1 MSEPI
6 LPALAEA
13 AGSTDASAPFR
24 DRAIRVGAV
33 STLSYTQAIVAVYDF
48 DRERA
53 GGLAK
58 GMFLLAA
65 KRTGDETFIL
75 LRIQKEA
82 RLPSAGANDETRQRA
97 IESSANEAAWSD
109 KLDEWMRDQ
118 LSLHAVECSVLGT
131 FVQQDDGDYRYAEDI
146 ENYYAVHELMVWKPD
161 THTLSLIVNH
171 RHRTNDIAIDQ
182 RLTKIGTTRF
192 AAAERPSATR
202 ADFRLNPTDVL
213 KRRTVYLGMSRSGK
227 SNGMKIVAEALYRL
241 REPDPS
247 RCRVGQLIFDLSGEY
262 AQDNPQD
269 GKALHRIHEVLD
281 LPRDGEVETYGLIE
295 VPWDPDR
302 KIMKINFFGEPIP
315 SDWHTA
321 DVEKALDQLFA
332 GREIVNGIMIHE
344 NTRYTTSFRDAD
356 LAIPLDAEGER
367 GAQVRYRRAILAYQ
381 TALAAAGLTP
391 PSWQPS
397 VRGLFSDD
405 IIAALS
411 PDRNQGTDNQTD
423 YNEAATVLRQ
433 TKECQGRIT
442 WSSLQIVFRALTKFV
457 DDGRGGFKAFE
468 NAYIARSSS
477 GEGWAD
483 PRLRA
488 IMRIFAS
495 QNGPRTF
502 QIAQQQHAPDVDV
515 DFAERVVADLRAGK
529 LVIIDQSAGDPE
541 QNQTAAERVMWRIF
555 RSQQDLFRK
564 QVTQAAQHDATD
576 GHIVVYIE
584 EAHNL
589 LPRANAANN
598 LQTVWARSA
607 KEGSKLN
614 IGMVLATQA
623 PSSVMPEILSETDN
637 WILSYLNS
645 ENERRVIAG
654 YMDFADFLEQIGK
667 VSEQGFVRVRTLSQ
681 AYTVPVQLDKFYIK
695 GVAAEGPAKDAVEG
709 GEQ

>member
-1 MSEPI
+1 MREHI

-13 AGSTDASAPFR
+13 AGATDESASFR
-24 DRAIRVGAV
+24 DRATRVGAV
-33 STLSYTQAIVAVYDF
+33 YTLSYTQAIVAVYDF

-65 KRTGDETFIL
+65 KQTGDESFLL

-82 RLPSAGANDETRQRA
+82 RLPNAVANDETRQRA
-97 IESSANEAAWSD
+97 IESSANEEAWD
-109 KLDEWMRDQ
+109 GKLDEWMRDQ

-131 FVQQDDGDYRYAEDI
+131 FIQQQDDYRYAEDI
-146 ENYYAVHELMVWKPD
+146 ENYYAVHELMAWKPD
-161 THTLSLIVNH
+161 SHTLSLIVNH
-171 RHRTNDIAIDQ
+171 RHRTNDIPIDQ
-182 RLTKIGTTRF
+182 PLTKIGTTRF
-192 AAAERPSATR
+192 AAAERESATK
-202 ADFRLNPTDVL
+202 ADFRLDPTDVL

-227 SNGMKIVAEALYRL
+227 SNGMKIVAEAIYRL
-241 REPDPS
+241 RAQDPS
-247 RCRVGQLIFDLSGEY
+247 RCRIGQLIFDLSGEY

-269 GKALHRIHEVLD
+269 GKALHRIYEVID
-281 LPRDGEVETYGLIE
+281 LSRAEEVETYGLLA

-302 KIMKINFFGEPIP
+302 KIMKINFFGDPFP
-315 SDWHTA
+315 PTWHTA
-321 DVEKALDQLFA
+321 DVEKALDQLLA
-332 GREIVNGIMIHE
+332 GREIVKGIMEHE
-344 NTRYTTSFRDAD
+344 TTRYTTSFRDAD
-356 LAIPLDAEGER
+356 LAIPLDAEGNR
-367 GAQVRYRRAILAYQ
+367 GIQTRYRRAVLAYQ

-391 PSWQPS
+391 PTWQPS
-397 VRGLFSDD
+397 VQGLFSND
-405 IIAALS
+405 IIDAMS
-411 PDRNQGTDNQTD
+411 PAENKGSDNQTD
-423 YNEAATVLRQ
+423 YNEAATILKRA
-433 TKECQGRIT
+433 KNQG
-442 WSSLQIVFRALTKFV
+442 QIEWPRLEVVFRALNKFV
-457 DDGRGGFKAFE
+457 EDRKGGFDAFE
-468 NAYIARSSS
+468 NAYIAKSSS

-502 QIAQQQHAPDVDV
+502 QTAQQQHDPSVDV
-515 DFAERVVADLRAGK
+515 DFAERVVADLCNGK

-541 QNQTAAERVMWRIF
+541 QNQRAAERVMWQIF
-555 RSQQDLFRK
+555 RSQQKLFRE
-564 QVTQAAQHDATD
+564 QLTQTTD
-576 GHIVVYIE
+576 RDPTEGHIVVYLE

-654 YMDFADFLEQIGK
+654 YMDFGDFLEQIGK
-667 VSEQGFVRVRTLSQ
+667 VSEQGFVRIRTLSQ
-681 AYTVPVQLDKFYIK
+681 AYTVPVQLDKFRIDEISID
-695 GVAAEGPAKDAVEG
+695 GTAEGAP
-709 GEQ
+709 